1 MRNHPPRTKHP
12 ELAGLIIRCYG
23 SRTGTGKTRCGW
35 VGDSGDAHIT
45 PGTNEPRCPK
55 CGGSTCPPPRG
66 GGGRPPLCSTNPQP
80 TQQLREE
87 TP

>member
-12 ELAGLIIRCYG
+12 ELAGLIIRCY
-23 SRTGTGKTRCGW
+23 
-35 VGDSGDAHIT
+35 GDSGDAHIT